1 MRARLMVFLLLPLLL
16 LTWLR
21 APAPLA
27 DGRQVLR
34 MEDVLRPAQ
43 AQGLPDLGPFI
54 ISGLWRLSSP
64 NTRFGGF
71 SSLVALGDGR
81 FLAIGDRN
89 GRMRFTPPGSAAP
102 QRIEIG
108 PMLRS
113 LRWDGKYAP
122 QDIEAA
128 ASDPV
133 TQALWLALEGEAR
146 LVRID
151 RGGRR
156 WHWVAVPELADWPF
170 NGGAEA
176 MVRLADGRWLILCED
191 PKDWRQ
197 SGLHEGLLFATSP
210 DRSRPQRIMMDLPDD
225 YRPTDA
231 ALLPDGR
238 LLVLTRRLVTFPPH
252 FASRIVLADPR
263 EYVPGQPWPTHD
275 LAMID
280 VPELRENYEG
290 MLLRPGSGGKL
301 ALWLVSDA
309 NNLALQETRL
319 LKLELDPAK
328 LLRTH

>member
-1 MRARLMVFLLLPLLL
+1 MRARLIAFLLLPLLV

-27 DGRQVLR
+27 NGRQVLR
-34 MEDVLRPAQ
+34 MENILPAVQ
-43 AQGLPDLGPFI
+43 VQGVPDLGPFAI
-54 ISGLWRLSSP
+54 AGLWRLSSP
-64 NTRFGGF
+64 NSQFGGF
-71 SSLVALGDGR
+71 SSLVALSDGR

-89 GRMRFTPPGSAAP
+89 GRMRFTPPGSAVP

-113 LRWDGKYAP
+113 RRLDGKFAP

-128 ASDPV
+128 IVDPA

-151 RGGRR
+151 RRGRR

-170 NGGAEA
+170 NGGPEA
-176 MVRLADGRWLILCED
+176 MVRLEDGRWLVLRED
-191 PKDWRQ
+191 PKDG
-197 SGLHEGLLFATSP
+197 SGSRLHEGLLFAAAP
-210 DRSRPQRIMMDLPDD
+210 DRSRPQRIVMDLPDD

-238 LLVLTRRLVTFPPH
+238 VLVLTRTLAMVPPH

-263 EYVPGQPWPTHD
+263 EVVPGQPWPTHE
-275 LAMID
+275 LATID
-280 VPELRENYEG
+280 VPALRENYEG
-290 MLLRPGSGGKL
+290 MLVRPGVGGKL
-301 ALWLVSDA
+301 ELWLVSDA

-328 LLRTH
+328 LPRTH